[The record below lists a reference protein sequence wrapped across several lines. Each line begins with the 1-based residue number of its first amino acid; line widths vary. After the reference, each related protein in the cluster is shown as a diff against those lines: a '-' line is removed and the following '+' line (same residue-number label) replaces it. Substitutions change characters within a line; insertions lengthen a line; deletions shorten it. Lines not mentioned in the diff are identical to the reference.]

1 MRLSLAKTNK
11 LFSIYLPG
19 LRKDLQSGLVWCSS
33 CLWQILNNIKVFIS
47 GVGWGGGGGWGS
59 NSSCWLYVSSDC
71 SCWCVYSRLPGW
83 GDRVAARGRV
93 RMTQSASCQSCLP
106 NAANLHGK
114 TTHLPLFC
122 RAKLMRS
129 SQTPSTSLGSSQQVS
144 VDALCAG
151 FGACQWLARWN

>member
-1 MRLSLAKTNK
+1 MKLSLAKTK
-11 LFSIYLPG
+11 FFPFICQAWGRTYRVDWSGALLVYDKYWIILKFLFL
-19 LRKDLQSGLVWCSS
+19 
-33 CLWQILNNIKVFIS
+33 
-47 GVGWGGGGGWGS
+47 GWGEVEGQ

-122 RAKLMRS
+122 RAKPTRS
-129 SQTPSTSLGSSQQVS
+129 SQTPSTSLGSLQQVS